1 MENGQMDKEKYST
14 SWKHLLSHRFLS
26 PLRERQ
32 GPLIDGDG
40 DANKQKFGAGRGW
53 PASSVIGFV
62 MCVSDADILYSTSFV
77 SWLFSKPR
85 RV

>member
-1 MENGQMDKEKYST
+1 MGIEGGGEGGMEGSREGGNGQMDKEKYST
-14 SWKHLLSHRFLS
+14 SWKHLLSRRLS
-26 PLRERQ
+26 SVFTKSP

-62 MCVSDADILYSTSFV
+62 MCVSDPDIL
-77 SWLFSKPR
+77 
-85 RV
+85 